1 MVVKTQS
8 NGHGATGLNI
18 GATNVQRY
26 FPRSV
31 AAVELQLDH
40 VQIACGLKPDFW
52 QGEPEIHDPRLC
64 SWLESKNFHARPGK
78 LPVPLAMI
86 PAGKNCFRLQTTR
99 GHARPRPE
107 PALAD

>member
-40 VQIACGLKPDFW
+40 VQIACGLTPDFW
-52 QGEPEIHDPRLC
+52 QGQPEIHDPRLC
-64 SWLESKNFHARPGK
+64 SWLESKNFRGKPGEK
-78 LPVPLAMI
+78 AIPLAMI
-86 PAGKNCFRLQTTR
+86 PSGGNSFRLQPIHVR
-99 GHARPRPE
+99 Q
-107 PALAD
+107 